1 MKRKWIAGTAGL
13 AAAALMSS
21 ASVAAPITADVV
33 FLVDESG
40 SMGGEHTW
48 LSNMIAS
55 LESGL
60 VGEGV
65 GSSVSN
71 RYSLVGFGGSSGSNH
86 LDPHAHDMDAV
97 TAGAQEWGSSTD
109 FAAATS
115 TLVTNG
121 GTEDGWSALDWALNN
136 LSYRADAAVNFVLVT
151 DEDRDNTNA
160 ALNKESLLSGLFG
173 KNALLNVVVN
183 NSFGCDASSTNAIGI
198 DSDDNG
204 FQADGSGGFT
214 KCEGAGNIGSGNGT
228 TGSDYVDLALNSG
241 GAAWNLNI
249 LRSGGTNA
257 DSFTASFVDTKVQE
271 ITEQPPVSVPE
282 PGTLALLGLG
292 LTGLAFR
299 RKKA

>member
-13 AAAALMSS
+13 AAAVMMSS
-21 ASVAAPITADVV
+21 ASVAAPISADVV

-40 SMGGEHTW
+40 SMGGEHAW
-48 LSNMIAS
+48 LSSMIAS
-55 LESGL
+55 LEGGL

-71 RYSLVGFGGSSGSNH
+71 RYSLVGFGGSSFNNH

-97 TAGAQEWGSSTD
+97 TAGTQEWGSSTD

-115 TLVTNG
+115 TLVTTG

-151 DEDRDNTNA
+151 DEDRDNTNG
-160 ALNKESLLSGLFG
+160 ALNKAGLLAGLG
-173 KNALLNVVVN
+173 SKNALLNVVVN
-183 NSFGCDASSTNAIGI
+183 NNFGCGGSSNNAIGI

-204 FQADGSGGFT
+204 FQTDGSGGFT
-214 KCEGAGNIGSGNGT
+214 KCEGAGNIGIGYGT
-228 TGSDYVDLALNSG
+228 TGSDYVDLALDSG

-271 ITEQPPVSVPE
+271 IKDQPPVSVPE

>member
-1 MKRKWIAGTAGL
+1 MKRKWIVGTAGL
-13 AAAALMSS
+13 AAAVVMSS

-40 SMGGEHTW
+40 SMGGEHAW

-71 RYSLVGFGGSSGSNH
+71 RYSLVGFGGSSFINH
-86 LDPHAHDMDAV
+86 LDPHAHDMDSV
-97 TAGAQEWGSSTD
+97 TAGTQEWGSSTD

-121 GTEDGWSALDWALNN
+121 GTEDGWSALDWAMNN

-160 ALNKESLLSGLFG
+160 ALNKAGLLAGLSN

-183 NSFGCDASSTNAIGI
+183 NYFGCGASSTNAIGI
-198 DSDDNG
+198 DSDNNG
-204 FQADGSGGFT
+204 FEADGSGGFT
-214 KCEGAGNIGSGNGT
+214 KCEGAGDIGFGAGT
-228 TGSDYVDLALNSG
+228 TGSDYVDLALDSG

-271 ITEQPPVSVPE
+271 IKDQPPVSVPE

>member
-40 SMGGEHTW
+40 SMGGEHAW

-71 RYSLVGFGGSSGSNH
+71 RYSLVGFGGRSSSNH
-86 LDPHAHDMDAV
+86 LDPHAHDMDSV
-97 TAGAQEWGSSTD
+97 TAGTQEWGSSTD

-121 GTEDGWSALDWALNN
+121 GTEDGWSALDWALNK

-204 FQADGSGGFT
+204 FLTDGLGGFT

>member
-1 MKRKWIAGTAGL
+1 MNKKWMAGTAGF

-21 ASVAAPITADVV
+21 AAVAAPITADVV

-40 SMGGEHTW
+40 SMGGEHSW

-55 LESGL
+55 LENGL

-65 GSSVSN
+65 GASVSN
-71 RYSLVGFGGSSGSNH
+71 RYSLVGFGGASYSGH
-86 LDPHAHDMDAV
+86 LDPHAHDMDSA
-97 TAGAQEWGSSTD
+97 TAGTQEWGSSTD

-115 TLVTNG
+115 SLVLNG

-136 LSYRADAAVNFVLVT
+136 LSYRSDAAVNFVLVT
-151 DEDRDNTNA
+151 DEDRDNTNG
-160 ALNKESLLSGLFG
+160 ALSKTGLLAGLSS

-183 NSFGCDASSTNAIGI
+183 NDFGCETSVNSAIGI
-198 DSDDNG
+198 DSENNG
-204 FQADGSGGFT
+204 FLADGSGSFT
-214 KCEGAGNIGSGNGT
+214 KCEGVGNIGSGYGT
-228 TGSDYVDLALNSG
+228 TSSDYVDLALDSG
-241 GAAWNLNI
+241 GAAWDLNI
-249 LRSGGTNA
+249 LRAGGSNA
-257 DSFTASFVDTKVQE
+257 DSFTASFVDTKVEE
-271 ITEQPPVSVPE
+271 ITSQPPVSVPE

>member
-13 AAAALMSS
+13 AAAVMMSS

-40 SMGGEHTW
+40 SMGGEHAW

-71 RYSLVGFGGSSGSNH
+71 RYSLVGFGGSSSNNH

-97 TAGAQEWGSSTD
+97 TAGTQEWGSSTD

-115 TLVTNG
+115 TLVTTG

-151 DEDRDNTNA
+151 DEDRDNTNG
-160 ALNKESLLSGLFG
+160 ALNKAGLLAGLG
-173 KNALLNVVVN
+173 SKNALLNVVVDN
-183 NSFGCDASSTNAIGI
+183 RFGCGASSINAIGI
-198 DSDDNG
+198 DSDNNG
-204 FQADGSGGFT
+204 FQTDGSGGFT
-214 KCEGAGNIGSGNGT
+214 KC
-228 TGSDYVDLALNSG
+228 
-241 GAAWNLNI
+241 
-249 LRSGGTNA
+249 
-257 DSFTASFVDTKVQE
+257 
-271 ITEQPPVSVPE
+271 
-282 PGTLALLGLG
+282 
-292 LTGLAFR
+292 
-299 RKKA
+299 

>member
-13 AAAALMSS
+13 AAAVMMSS

-40 SMGGEHTW
+40 SMGGEHAW
-48 LSNMIAS
+48 LSSMIAS
-55 LESGL
+55 LEGGL

-71 RYSLVGFGGSSGSNH
+71 RYSLVGFGGSSFNNH

-97 TAGAQEWGSSTD
+97 TAGTQEWGSSTD

-115 TLVTNG
+115 TLVTTG

-151 DEDRDNTNA
+151 DEDRDNTNG
-160 ALNKESLLSGLFG
+160 ALNKAGLLAGLG
-173 KNALLNVVVN
+173 SKNALLNVVVN
-183 NSFGCDASSTNAIGI
+183 NNFGCGGSSNNAIGI

-204 FQADGSGGFT
+204 FQTDGSGGFT
-214 KCEGAGNIGSGNGT
+214 KCEGAGNIGIGYGT
-228 TGSDYVDLALNSG
+228 TGSDYVDLALDSG

-271 ITEQPPVSVPE
+271 IKDQPPVSVPE